1 LEYDPKNVKLLPA
14 YCKLS
19 GWAPALAYAK
29 SGDPTA
35 IAGYLV
41 KAAKHTR
48 IRVAKK
54 DMEIELVAPV
64 EREVLSKSITE
75 RRAFISLMTLRRERV

>member
-1 LEYDPKNVKLLPA
+1 
-14 YCKLS
+14 
-19 GWAPALAYAK
+19 
-29 SGDPTA
+29 
-35 IAGYLV
+35 
-41 KAAKHTR
+41 
-48 IRVAKK
+48 VAKK